1 MLGLRHTDKVIRS
14 WILVII
20 IIIIIIIIILFE
32 SRNVAQHTN
41 KKHAHRQID
50 SVSLKNNLCRQ
61 QI

>member
-20 IIIIIIIIILFE
+20 IIIIIIIILFE
-32 SRNVAQHTN
+32 SRNVAQHTS

-50 SVSLKNNLCRQ
+50 SVSLKYNRCRQ